1 MLNWSVHSQLTV
13 FYWELVLMLYCNS
26 PSYFNQSMPKTALAS
41 FSRCISI
48 ANGRQYARYLTITST
63 HPRIA
68 WLSSLIISRKQVFDQ
83 RTCLSRSSF
92 SLTIVWRESKNQDMI
107 RQWLLQAEL
116 LFSFGWP
123 FCDRDALRNYV
134 AHWVRQPITS
144 RTHWSRG
151 HEREPSS
158 RRVATLRGQKTA
170 LALLFMQLW
179 TVTNRSWSL

>member
-1 MLNWSVHSQLTV
+1 MLNWFVHSQLTV

-107 RQWLLQAEL
+107 RQWLLPAEL
-116 LFSFGWP
+116 LFSFGWQ
-123 FCDRDALRNYV
+123 FCDRHALRCTLSETANHKPHSLV
-134 AHWVRQPITS
+134 TWA
-144 RTHWSRG
+144 
-151 HEREPSS
+151 REG
-158 RRVATLRGQKTA
+158 AI
-170 LALLFMQLW
+170 
-179 TVTNRSWSL
+179 